1 MKAKIKNGKYKD
13 LKIFTTDQ
21 IKKHNFPISK
31 SKKDLMHKTNYCTN
45 EEEKIISENLNTNT
59 ISNKYENAPKNNYYF
74 NYDYNSDNETNIL
87 FKTEKSLKIEENS
100 CEENP
105 NREIIINIPLKLT
118 NDSINKKIS
127 LSKKKINKLSLS
139 TLNYISNKIYFNNK
153 IKKENDKEKEKV
165 KTLTINSG
173 VKKSKPKYFKNNKKQ
188 YINNLLKKKS
198 FKFLTETN
206 NQNIRSHKNLFTKCS
221 TSRNE
226 RNDKISIECNSY
238 DDSKE
243 VSKIDIINLKK
254 KSIEKKNNICTYIK
268 VNKKN
273 MNQVKTIEINANIS
287 NILNEEYNRSTDN
300 IKDIKNTSINK
311 EEKIH
316 KNNSQKVINYFNL
329 NNKNERPKNIYRNT
343 LDIHKS
349 QNNNIFLDKTY
360 QNRFKQKQKNNKI
373 KNDIFTSEK
382 QREYNTIIVKK
393 KSNYINNKLTIS
405 TTSSSNS
412 SNNNNNN
419 NSNNQNWVYRLYD
432 EEIKKQKI
440 KDKMVYL
447 LRKSILNESSPTKR
461 RKGIGK
467 SNLSKEIKYDNYK
480 INNNFNDNFNVIDL
494 FLSND
499 KKIKNKNVKKYRGF
513 HNYPNKRERYNSD
526 ENNKY
531 NENEDNNIEEEK
543 INKLIDRTSSSNSK
557 HRKCNGNKFLFLYN
571 EELINEEDEENEKDE
586 DEK

>member
-21 IKKHNFPISK
+21 IKKHNFPLSK
-31 SKKDLMHKTNYCTN
+31 SKKDLMFKTNYCTN
-45 EEEKIISENLNTNT
+45 EEEKMISENINTNT
-59 ISNKYENAPKNNYYF
+59 ISNKYEKAPKTNYYF
-74 NYDYNSDNETNIL
+74 NYDYNSDIETNIL
-87 FKTEKSLKIEENS
+87 FKSEKSLKIEENS
-100 CEENP
+100 FEENT
-105 NREIIINIPLKLT
+105 NREIMINIPLKLT

-139 TLNYISNKIYFNNK
+139 ALNYISNKINFNNK
-153 IKKENDKEKEKV
+153 TKKEDDKEKV
-165 KTLTINSG
+165 NSLTINSV
-173 VKKSKPKYFKNNKKQ
+173 VKKSKPKFFKKQ
-188 YINNLLKKKS
+188 YINNLMKKKS

-221 TSRNE
+221 SSRNE
-226 RNDKISIECNSY
+226 RKDKISTGCNSY

-243 VSKIDIINLKK
+243 ISKNDIINLKK

-273 MNQVKTIEINANIS
+273 MDQAKTIETNTNIS
-287 NILNEEYNRSTDN
+287 NILNDEYNRSTDN

-316 KNNSQKVINYFNL
+316 KNNSQKVINYFNITI
-329 NNKNERPKNIYRNT
+329 KNEKPKIIYRNT
-343 LDIHKS
+343 LYIHKS

-360 QNRFKQKQKNNKI
+360 QNRFKQKPKNNKI

-419 NSNNQNWVYRLYD
+419 NNSNNQNWVYRLYD

-447 LRKSILNESSPTKR
+447 LRKSILNESSPNKR
-461 RKGIGK
+461 KKRIGK
-467 SNLSKEIKYDNYK
+467 SNLSKELKYDNYK

-494 FLSND
+494 FLSDD
-499 KKIKNKNVKKYRGF
+499 KKIKNKNDKKYRGF
-513 HNYPNKRERYNSD
+513 HNYLNKRERYNSD
-526 ENNKY
+526 ENNNY
-531 NENEDNNIEEEK
+531 NENGDNIEEEK
-543 INKLIDRTSSSNSK
+543 INKLIDGTRASNSK